1 MNINRENLKKL
12 ADFVCEISEL
22 DGYEWFRKD
31 IVSKLKLNIVPG
43 NPAAIDEIYEYCIR
57 LIIKEQAERFYEDFK
72 LVDIKDKLLEDFER
86 MEKFR
91 REDKFEDF
99 CLALFQQIEGI
110 VNRLIS
116 EEKREYI
123 LQHKE
128 EITHKAKDRTTS
140 QNQPQKMWQ
149 LFFYP
154 NLDDEEVN
162 KKLSKPIVDWDFT
175 ERYKVVLYF
184 YYFNKKIYDYYDFY
198 SLFSIGND
206 LYQMRNL
213 NHRGGKTTDRQKE
226 TIARVTSCSYKY
238 YFKFLGFLEDFTSK
252 VNLNI

>member
-1 MNINRENLKKL
+1 MTINRDSLSKL
-12 ADFVCEISEL
+12 VVFIEEVANKEGF
-22 DGYEWFRKD
+22 EWFRKD
-31 IVSKLKLNIVPG
+31 IASKLKLDIRIG
-43 NPAAIDEIYEYCIR
+43 DSTTIDEIYEYCIQ

-72 LVDIKDKLLEDFER
+72 LIDIKEKLLEDFIR

-110 VNRLIS
+110 VNRIIS
-116 EEKREYI
+116 EEKREYL

-128 EITHKAKDRTTS
+128 EITHKIKDKTTS

-154 NLDDEEVN
+154 HLDYNEVN
-162 KKLSKPIVDWDFT
+162 KKLLKPIADWDFT

-226 TIARVTSCSYKY
+226 TIARVTSSSYKY